1 MAEGMGA
8 ITLARLMTLEALRR
22 PRAVLATIMLALSA
36 GFIILP
42 DPGAPY
48 ATMTLHGAPL
58 VYSPALMG
66 IIAGEM
72 FIAFSMPLV
81 MLAMSALAPLRTW
94 RAVFGV
100 AAAPSWKLALGLWT
114 AAFGAGLFLLSCI
127 FGGALLRAS
136 SVLGASGDWP
146 GGLWMFFTWSYGLGV
161 VGAAFAATLYS
172 VLALRL
178 ALRPGLLMGATFIA
192 FIVWVAVFGVGLAGF
207 VDIDGRGFAIAQLF
221 PGAHNVDLGMGFIF
235 SSHKK
240 PAVQARDL
248 ADLITTPGG
257 VRFLLMRGA
266 LVVVAMLTALI
277 ASGPRVAPLVIRS
290 RNSKSGLTGFAGAL
304 AARFGLTGV
313 IVGQIWSA
321 PYWALALLVAA
332 VAVETVKAAD
342 PISVVAL
349 GFAWGL
355 YMLRWPEICEAFEH
369 GGLRSLVQPSVLGP
383 WPVRL
388 RLGVSIALQM
398 SVLAL
403 PLAIALAASGRVHG
417 LSWLALQIAAAPL
430 LCIGLARLRGGATM
444 FSLAA
449 MAWWYLMISGNAP
462 IPAG

>member
-1 MAEGMGA
+1 MGA
-8 ITLARLMTLEALRR
+8 FTLARLIAVEALRR

-42 DPGAPY
+42 DPGASY

-58 VYSPALMG
+58 VYTPAVMG

-81 MLAMSALAPLRTW
+81 MLAMSALAPMRTW

-100 AAAPSWKLALGLWT
+100 AAAPSWKLALGLWI

-127 FGGALLRAS
+127 FAGALLRAS

-146 GGLWMFFTWSYGLGV
+146 GGLWIFFAWSYGLGV

-178 ALRPGLLMGATFIA
+178 ATRPGLLMGATFIA
-192 FIVWVAVFGVGLAGF
+192 FILWVAVFGVGLAGLI
-207 VDIDGRGFAIAQLF
+207 DIDGPPTAIAQLF
-221 PGAHNVDLGMGFIF
+221 PGAHALDLGMGFIF

-240 PAVQARDL
+240 AAVHAHDV
-248 ADLITTPGG
+248 ADLISTPGG
-257 VRFLLMRGA
+257 IRFLLMRGL
-266 LVVVAMLTALI
+266 LVVVAVLAALI
-277 ASGPRVAPLVIRS
+277 SSGPRVAPLVVRKLGIRKPRARRIRQRPERAFRS
-290 RNSKSGLTGFAGAL
+290 DGRDRRPDLAPLPRAL
-304 AARFGLTGV
+304 VL
-313 IVGQIWSA
+313 
-321 PYWALALLVAA
+321 LAAA
-332 VAVETVKAAD
+332 VAAETVKAGD
-342 PISVVAL
+342 QVSVVAL

-355 YMLRWPEICEAFEH
+355 YMLRWPEVCEAFEQ

-388 RLGVSIALQM
+388 RLFVSIALQM

-417 LSWLALQIAAAPL
+417 LSWLATQFDAATL
-430 LCIGLARLRGGATM
+430 LCVGLARLRGGATM

>member
-1 MAEGMGA
+1 MGA
-8 ITLARLMTLEALRR
+8 FTLARLMALEALRR
-22 PRAVLATIMLALSA
+22 PRAVLATVMLALSA
-36 GFIILP
+36 GFIVLP

-48 ATMTLHGAPL
+48 ATMTLHDAPL
-58 VYSPALMG
+58 VYNPAVMG

-72 FIAFSMPLV
+72 FIAFSMPLL

-100 AAAPSWKLALGLWT
+100 AAAPSWKLALGLWIV
-114 AAFGAGLFLLSCI
+114 AFGAGLFLLSCI

-146 GGLWMFFTWSYGLGV
+146 GRLWIFFTWSYGLGV

-178 ALRPGLLMGATFIA
+178 VTRPGMLMGATFIA
-192 FIVWVAVFGVGLAGF
+192 FILWLAVFGVGLSGL
-207 VDIDGRGFAIAQLF
+207 VDIDGRGFAVAQLF
-221 PGAHNVDLGMGFIF
+221 PGVHNVDLGMGFIF

-240 PAVQARDL
+240 AAVHARDL
-248 ADLITTPGG
+248 SDLISTAGG
-257 VRFLLMRGA
+257 IRFLLMRGV
-266 LVVVAMLTALI
+266 LVVVAMLVALI
-277 ASGPRVAPLVIRS
+277 SSGPRVAPLVVRS
-290 RNSKSGLTGFAGAL
+290 RHSKFRLARFTSAL
-304 AARFGLTGV
+304 GARFGLTGV
-313 IVGQIWSA
+313 IIGQIWSA
-321 PYWALALLVAA
+321 PLWALVLLAAA
-332 VAVETVKAAD
+332 VGVETVKAGD

-355 YMLRWPEICEAFEH
+355 YMLRWPEICEAFEQ
-369 GGLRSLVQPSVLGP
+369 GGLRSLIQPSVLGP

-388 RLGVSIALQM
+388 RLCVGIALQM
-398 SVLAL
+398 SALAL
-403 PLAIALAASGRVHG
+403 PLAIALAVSGRPHG
-417 LSWLALQIAAAPL
+417 LFWLAAQIAVAPL
-430 LCIGLARLRGGATM
+430 LCAALARLRGGATM
-444 FSLAA
+444 FALAA

>member
-1 MAEGMGA
+1 MGA
-8 ITLARLMTLEALRR
+8 FTLARLMALEALRR

-36 GFIILP
+36 GFIVLP
-42 DPGAPY
+42 DPGASY
-48 ATMTLHGAPL
+48 ATMTLHEAPL
-58 VYSPALMG
+58 VYSPSVMG
-66 IIAGEM
+66 VIAGEM
-72 FIAFSMPLV
+72 FGAFCMPLLV
-81 MLAMSALAPLRTW
+81 LAMSVLTPMRTW

-100 AAAPSWKLALGLWT
+100 AAAPSWKLALGLWI

-146 GGLWMFFTWSYGLGV
+146 GGLWIFFTWSYGLGV

-172 VLALRL
+172 VLGLRL
-178 ALRPGLLMGATFIA
+178 ATRPGLVMGATFVA
-192 FIVWVAVFGVGLAGF
+192 FILWVAVFGVGLAGF

-221 PGAHNVDLGMGFIF
+221 PGAHALDLGMGFIF

-240 PAVQARDL
+240 AAVHARDL
-248 ADLITTPGG
+248 ADLISTPGG
-257 VRFLLMRGA
+257 VRFLLMRGLLVSLAPLAA
-266 LVVVAMLTALI
+266 LAL
-277 ASGPRVAPLVIRS
+277 AGPRIAPLVVRGKNS
-290 RNSKSGLTGFAGAL
+290 RTGLAGFASVL
-304 AARFGLTGV
+304 SARFGLTGV

-321 PYWALALLVAA
+321 PLWALVLLVAA
-332 VAVETVKAAD
+332 VAAETVKAGD
-342 PISVVAL
+342 QISVVAL

-355 YMLRWPEICEAFEH
+355 YMLRWPEICEAFEQ

-383 WPVRL
+383 WLVRL
-388 RLGVSIALQM
+388 RLCIGIALQM

-403 PLAIALAASGRVHG
+403 PLAIVLAVSGRAHGLLWLAA
-417 LSWLALQIAAAPL
+417 QIAAAPL
-430 LCIGLARLRGGATM
+430 LCVGLARLRGGATM

-449 MAWWYLMISGNAP
+449 MAWWYLMISGNAL